1 MQCSTVRT
9 HATCSCAVVWE
20 DPWHASVYCGD
31 NGQPWT
37 LGAYAVASTLL
48 LLACAAAVGTLIDKI
63 DRAFYKLEVA
73 QDRRLE
79 AEVLVTNAAVH
90 AAISTPPMA
99 DVDADPVS
107 IRPLL
112 LQQSQRGPGTNP
124 RSGAPTPRAGATRDT
139 VDTDREVAVSR
150 WQGVSAELSFDRLVR
165 SGGGG
170 DVFGGLGGNGGGGG
184 GLVAASSAA
193 RISLGGAASL
203 GRSTP
208 RAMVASAHLYGS
220 PVGVEMP
227 SSVATF
233 GNGDG
238 MSAPFPSSSRQLR
251 SVHSTSSNYG
261 AGLLERSRAAAEGV
275 NSSATTPRKPSTMTR
290 LRAAGDFPDT
300 EGATDA
306 SAAFIGHVRDRRNSS
321 ISEGDDGGPTRNAAR
336 SQPPYDVQR
345 GPLLRAAVKCFSL
358 IHNWPRMIS
367 ISGERCGPCPAR
379 HDLQTRF

>member
-1 MQCSTVRT
+1 MLDRAHTC
-9 HATCSCAVVWE
+9 HCSCAVVWE
-20 DPWHASVYCGD
+20 DPWHANVYCGD

-48 LLACAAAVGTLIDKI
+48 LLGCAAAVGTLIDKI

-79 AEVLVTNAAVH
+79 AEVLVTKAAVH

-107 IRPLL
+107 VRPLF
-112 LQQSQRGPGTNP
+112 LQQSQRG
-124 RSGAPTPRAGATRDT
+124 SGTPRAGAAGDRDA
-139 VDTDREVAVSR
+139 VDADREVAVSR
-150 WQGVSAELSFDRLVR
+150 WQGMPAELSFDRLVR

-170 DVFGGLGGNGGGGG
+170 GGDVYGGFGGNVGGGG

-203 GRSTP
+203 GRSSP
-208 RAMVASAHLYGS
+208 RAMVATAQLYGS
-220 PVGVEMP
+220 PMGVEMP
-227 SSVATF
+227 SFVATF
-233 GNGDG
+233 GSGDA
-238 MSAPFPSSSRQLR
+238 MAAPFPSSSRQLR
-251 SVHSTSSNYG
+251 AVHSTSSNYG
-261 AGLLERSRAAAEGV
+261 AGLLERSRAAAEVV
-275 NSSATTPRKPSTMTR
+275 NSSATTPRKPSTMAR

-300 EGATDA
+300 VGATDA

-321 ISEGDDGGPTRNAAR
+321 ISEGDDGRPTRSAAQ

-345 GPLLRAAVKCFSL
+345 GPFLRAAVKCFSL
-358 IHNWPRMIS
+358 IHNWPRMVS
-367 ISGERCGPCPAR
+367 ISGERCGWVSRPVVA
-379 HDLQTRF
+379 LQEIQTLF